1 MIAQFRLPVAGVC
14 DRSQL
19 QAFPRIWL
27 PRSRRAGALNFAC
40 VNTFARMS
48 SPGMVTM
55 DGGKRETLAEK
66 KFGSKRRMSTLVRL
80 GQVHLKQYS
89 LAIGKRGPWKV
100 VEGVA
105 TSTSAAMEQGEVNR
119 RSGPPSCYSLHPLRY
134 THPLHRLSRLYSGS
148 A

>member
-55 DGGKRETLAEK
+55 DGGKRRWQKKNLFQEVDVYYLA
-66 KFGSKRRMSTLVRL
+66 GVII
-80 GQVHLKQYS
+80 VN
-89 LAIGKRGPWKV
+89 AIFKYRGMNW
-100 VEGVA
+100 
-105 TSTSAAMEQGEVNR
+105 SAQR
-119 RSGPPSCYSLHPLRY
+119 K
-134 THPLHRLSRLYSGS
+134 
-148 A
+148 